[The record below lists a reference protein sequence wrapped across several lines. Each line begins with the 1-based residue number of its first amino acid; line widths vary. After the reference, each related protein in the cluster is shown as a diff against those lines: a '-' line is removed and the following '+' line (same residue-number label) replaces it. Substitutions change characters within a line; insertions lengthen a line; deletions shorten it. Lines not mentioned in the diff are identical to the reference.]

1 MSSSNPRHTHA
12 DRTARARYCRPVH
25 RGCILRQLPEQPA
38 RLQLDDRA
46 LLAEW
51 KPAYRRGYAMQAAL
65 AMVGFLLGAA
75 AWWQTG
81 VLAFLLGALLILAN
95 WPWTLMVIKPANDR
109 LMQTDLGA
117 AGPGTR
123 SLLHKWNRMHGGR
136 TLFGTLSVIAFLF
149 AVSAN

>member
-1 MSSSNPRHTHA
+1 M
-12 DRTARARYCRPVH
+12 
-25 RGCILRQLPEQPA
+25 
-38 RLQLDDRA
+38 
-46 LLAEW
+46 
-51 KPAYRRGYAMQAAL
+51 PAYRRGYAMQASF
-65 AMVGFLLGAA
+65 AMVGFLLAAA

-123 SLLHKWNRMHGGR
+123 SLLHKWNQLHGVR
-136 TLFGTLSVIAFLF
+136 TL
-149 AVSAN
+149 SAPFRSLPFCLPSRPIEPGRGLTRTVRRGH